1 MNGRMVT
8 GERASGRTSK
18 KSVVLRWASA
28 AEGLW
33 TVQGEFGGHDEFRGN
48 LGRVVVVEERVTSVG
63 VFLDVVIDADVGRS
77 RSSRRA
83 APRLLRSWRSCC
95 QRSGTSRSA
104 ERESPSPLAGSPFD
118 ANGAPIG

>member
-63 VFLDVVIDADVGRS
+63 VFLDVVIDAEVGQQS
-77 RSSRRA
+77 FQPLGGTA
-83 APRLLRSWRSCC
+83 VPAVLAQLLPTI
-95 QRSGTSRSA
+95 GHV
-104 ERESPSPLAGSPFD
+104 PLR
-118 ANGAPIG
+118 